1 MSQTEESIL
10 LQYPSMKRKMLYLL
24 ILILLTSVGIA
35 VKVYFFDGN
44 SNRVG
49 HLQIHSSPDA
59 TVFIDSKAIGRT
71 PFNQEMKPG
80 SYAVKLIP
88 IATNPEIGT
97 TSGVT
102 WQGKVTISPFQ
113 YTYVR
118 RELRNTEVE
127 STGETL
133 TIQKSSNLVEAGTGE
148 ILVETEPDGAIV
160 SYDGQD
166 VGVSPYLVK
175 NAPLGINE
183 ISVYMPKFRRRTV
196 QVRVVPGGYTT
207 VAHFQLGL
215 DVDYDKKFAF
225 GQAFEASRSGTLP
238 EVSKAL
244 PSPTPTP
251 KVEKVEI
258 NETSTGFLRVREDSN
273 FNSKEVSQVKPGE
286 VYTYLDEKDGWI
298 KIKLTDGQ
306 EGWVK
311 GDYVKKL
318 YTQ

>member
-1 MSQTEESIL
+1 MSLTEESIL
-10 LQYPSMKRKMLYLL
+10 LQYPSMKRKILYLL
-24 ILILLTSVGIA
+24 ILILLTGVGIA
-35 VKVYFFDGN
+35 VKVFVFDAN
-44 SNRVG
+44 DNRVG

-80 SYAVKLIP
+80 SYTVKLIP

-127 STGETL
+127 STGEVL

-175 NAPLGINE
+175 NAPVGVHE

-196 QVRVVPGGYTT
+196 QVRVVQGGYTT

-258 NETSTGFLRVREDSN
+258 NETPTGFLRVREDSN
-273 FNSKEVSQVKPGE
+273 FNSKEISQVKPGE
-286 VYTYLDEKDGWI
+286 VYSYLEEKDGWI

-311 GDYVKKL
+311 GEYVKKL
-318 YTQ
+318 YAQ